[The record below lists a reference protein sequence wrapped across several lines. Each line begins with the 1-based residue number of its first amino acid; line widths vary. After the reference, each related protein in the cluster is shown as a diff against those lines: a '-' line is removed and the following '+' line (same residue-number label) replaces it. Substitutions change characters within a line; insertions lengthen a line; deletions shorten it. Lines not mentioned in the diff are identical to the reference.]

1 MVPVMSALIRKESRQ
16 RRAQPVQTAIA
27 EIALMF
33 QDRLAPSCLRRRTAL
48 FAAPVLMALMLT
60 APASAQTPTL
70 DGAWSGGGHVRFA
83 SGNSESARCRARYS
97 RMSSN
102 AYTLNATCA
111 TASGR
116 ASQTATL
123 RHVGGNRYEGTFYNR
138 EYDVRGTIHVA
149 VGGNRQSVRLS
160 SDAGSASFELRR

>member
-1 MVPVMSALIRKESRQ
+1 MSALFRKESTQ
-16 RRAQPVQTAIA
+16 RRVQPVQTAIA
-27 EIALMF
+27 EIAPML
-33 QDRLAPSCLRRRTAL
+33 QDRLAPSTLRRRATI
-48 FAAPVLMALMLT
+48 FAAPLLVGLMLSF
-60 APASAQTPTL
+60 PASAQAPSL

-123 RHVGGNRYEGTFYNR
+123 RHVGGNRYEGTFHNR

-149 VGGNRQSVRLS
+149 VGGNRQTVRLS
-160 SDAGSASFELRR
+160 SESGSASFELRR

>member
-1 MVPVMSALIRKESRQ
+1 MFDDCFPTSRLCRQ
-16 RRAQPVQTAIA
+16 G
-27 EIALMF
+27 
-33 QDRLAPSCLRRRTAL
+33 SL
-48 FAAPVLMALMLT
+48 FAAPILAALMLSP
-60 APASAQTPTL
+60 PASGQAPSL
-70 DGAWSGGGHVRFA
+70 DGSWSGGGHVRFA
-83 SGNSESARCRARYS
+83 SGNSETARCRARYS
-97 RMSSN
+97 RMSTN

-149 VGGNRQSVRLS
+149 VGGNRQTVRLS

>member
-1 MVPVMSALIRKESRQ
+1 ML
-16 RRAQPVQTAIA
+16 
-27 EIALMF
+27 
-33 QDRLAPSCLRRRTAL
+33 QDRLSPLNPRRRASL
-48 FAAPVLMALMLT
+48 FAASLFVGAFLS
-60 APASAQTPTL
+60 APANAQTPTL

-83 SGNSESARCRARYS
+83 SGNSEQARCRARYS

-123 RHVGGNRYEGTFYNR
+123 RHVGGNRYEGVFHNR

-149 VGGNRQSVRLS
+149 VGGNRQTVRLS